1 MQEYLDYYIDEV
13 NRVNRSFTEALDEL
27 VEIER
32 KHNQTRR
39 EQANVKTANF
49 PFIKTVEDFD
59 FDFQPDINKKEILE
73 LNTLRFLDRHDNIL
87 FVGSSGTGEYSCA
100 VTPQIRQTGNR
111 LLGHAKTK
119 ITIYG
124 RV

>member
-13 NRVNRSFTEALDEL
+13 NRGNRSFTEALDEL

-73 LNTLRFLDRHDNIL
+73 LIPSD
-87 FVGSSGTGEYSCA
+87 SSTD
-100 VTPQIRQTGNR
+100 T
-111 LLGHAKTK
+111 
-119 ITIYG
+119 TIYCLLAPVVQA
-124 RV
+124 RLILPQP